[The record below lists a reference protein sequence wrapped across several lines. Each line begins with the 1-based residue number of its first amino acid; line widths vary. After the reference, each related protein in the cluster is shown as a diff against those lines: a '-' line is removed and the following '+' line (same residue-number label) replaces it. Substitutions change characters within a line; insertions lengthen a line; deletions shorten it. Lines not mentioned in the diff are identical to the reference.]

1 MIITNY
7 ATAASQLKDGVDGV
21 IVPMDI
27 EACADGIIKV
37 IKDKRL
43 QETLIENTK
52 KTDYTNSGEIEKLYQ
67 LMVWR
72 SNNLQI
78 LIYLSVKSWE

>member
-7 ATAASQLKDGVDGV
+7 ATEASQLKDGVDGV

-27 EACADGIIKV
+27 DACADGIIKV

-43 QETLIENTK
+43 QETMIENTK
-52 KTDYTNSGEIEKLYQ
+52 KTDYTNAGDIEILYRF
-67 LMVWR
+67 LEEG
-72 SNNLQI
+72 L
-78 LIYLSVKSWE
+78 